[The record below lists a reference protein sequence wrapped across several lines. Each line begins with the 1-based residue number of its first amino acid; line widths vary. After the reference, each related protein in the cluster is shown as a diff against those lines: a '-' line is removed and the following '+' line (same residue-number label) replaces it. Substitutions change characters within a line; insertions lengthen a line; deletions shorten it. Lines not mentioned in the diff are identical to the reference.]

1 MRRVLASCIGAV
13 VTTNAIA
20 RDIDVIEVGRDPRN
34 RRMAVIAVFAAR
46 DVGRVLA
53 RGGVAIV
60 AGSAGPEDLGMVDHV
75 SRRKCHVV
83 VAVLAY
89 VARIDVRG
97 VLTRGL
103 HAIMTIDAV
112 ARDVGVIKIGWSP
125 RDSGVPIVTIVAA
138 RDVGRMF
145 SSCCIAVMACVAAAK
160 YLRVI
165 DGEYR

>member
-1 MRRVLASCIGAV
+1 MGRVLARSVGAV
-13 VTTNAIA
+13 VAADAIA
-20 RDIDVIEVGRDPRN
+20 RDIDVIEIRGEPGDG
-34 RRMAVIAVFAAR
+34 RMAVVTVVAAR
-46 DVGRVLA
+46 DMRRVLA

-89 VARIDVRG
+89 VARVDMRG

-103 HAIMTIDAV
+103 HAIMTIDTV

-125 RDSGVPIVTIVAA
+125 RDSGVAIVTIVAA

-145 SSCCIAVMACVAAAK
+145 AGCCIAVMACITAAK